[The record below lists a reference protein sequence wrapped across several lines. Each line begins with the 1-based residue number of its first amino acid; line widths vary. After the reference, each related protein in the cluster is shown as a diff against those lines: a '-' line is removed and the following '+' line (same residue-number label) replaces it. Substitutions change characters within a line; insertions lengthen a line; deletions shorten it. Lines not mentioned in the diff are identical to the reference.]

1 MTVTMTSARIVYLG
15 FVNFLSASYAMTAV
29 FLDMDVDW
37 LIAEMTFSCH
47 SSSSAMTRFN
57 R

>member
-57 R
+57 